1 VSVWVAA
8 RWAGNAGSPPAAE
21 PASRTARSA
30 VRACTL
36 GLACAVDRTNHAFV
50 YHTDGIGSVREVTI
64 GSGAIVATYQT
75 DAFGNP
81 LATGGTFTQPF

>member
-1 VSVWVAA
+1 VVLSDGTDDYVY
-8 RWAGNAGSPPAAE
+8 G
-21 PASRTARSA
+21 
-30 VRACTL
+30 L
-36 GLACAVDRTNHAFV
+36 GLADAVDSSNHAFV
-50 YHTDGIGSVREVTI
+50 DHIDGLGSVREVTI